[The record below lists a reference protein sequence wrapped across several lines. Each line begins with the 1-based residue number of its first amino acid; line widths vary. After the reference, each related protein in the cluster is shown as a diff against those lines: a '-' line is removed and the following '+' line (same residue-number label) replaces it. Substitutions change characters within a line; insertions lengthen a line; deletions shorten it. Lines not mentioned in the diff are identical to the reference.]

1 MVKTIIT
8 VLAMMAFGL
17 ISAGKSQARIVRDN
31 PGQEYFQRT
40 AETLCSPIIQVRV
53 GPHNSLITQTKLD
66 NCELEKG
73 VTGESLL

>member
-1 MVKTIIT
+1 MMV
-8 VLAMMAFGL
+8 VGL

-53 GPHNSLITQTKLD
+53 GPDSSLITQTKPD
-66 NCELEKG
+66 NCEIGKG
-73 VTGESLL
+73 GDR

>member
-8 VLAMMAFGL
+8 VPAKMAVGL
-17 ISAGKSQARIVRDN
+17 ISAGKSQTRIVRDN

-40 AETLCSPIIQVRV
+40 AETLCNPIIQVRV
-53 GPHNSLITQTKLD
+53 GPHSSLITQTKPD

-73 VTGESLL
+73 VTGESVL